1 MKSNVYAFLATSLLL
16 AACSDPEPA
25 DNNNVADMA
34 VDIAP
39 DLAPDMRP
47 APTGPQDCLTG
58 EWFSTQ
64 GPRCLACPAQTLG
77 CDALILS
84 TTSIEPGPDVVSFK
98 LNTALL
104 QPVSVTAILDV
115 VNVICS
121 DFDPNNPDAPPMCF
135 DDPPEAQRLAMMEV
149 DQTWRGELMFDPP
162 GRDAKITVKAIE
174 LVDACGTTHTLPMTG
189 GWVVEDNM
197 LLAPLNCVAPA
208 P

>member
-1 MKSNVYAFLATSLLL
+1 MKNTTLLLTISLLL

-34 VDIAP
+34 VDMAP
-39 DLAPDMRP
+39 DMAPDMRP

-64 GPRCLACPAQTLG
+64 GPRCLACPAQALG

-104 QPVSVTAILDV
+104 QPVSVTAVLDV
-115 VNVICS
+115 VDILCTAI
-121 DFDPNNPDAPPMCF
+121 DPDNPDAPPMCS
-135 DDPPEAQRLAMMEV
+135 DQEPVEQRLAMMEV
-149 DQTWRGELMFDPP
+149 DQTWRGALMFDPL

-174 LVDACGTTHTLPMTG
+174 LVDACGTTHMLPTTG